1 MGKLL
6 LSCQIKLSVK
16 TEAVLTIEKSVTDV
30 VKLFHYHLADLF
42 SIIRRTKRKCPS
54 RVLYCLNVS
63 NVMSKS
69 SKATR

>member
-30 VKLFHYHLADLF
+30 VKLFHYHLGRFVFHNQKNQKKVSKPSPLLF
-42 SIIRRTKRKCPS
+42 KC
-54 RVLYCLNVS
+54 V
-63 NVMSKS
+63 
-69 SKATR
+69 